1 MRAHR
6 PIAPLIVASAAFL
19 ACGVGVASEPSPNA
33 IAGPSNLRREPQ
45 PAAELLVRDGHEHM
59 HMKGAPLTELNE
71 TLILQW
77 HEPTPPSYATHDFED
92 PDVEH
97 KYPYLMGLHAL
108 CMSLAFFGA
117 LPIGAYISEVR
128 SICQATAD

>member
-1 MRAHR
+1 MRAHK
-6 PIAPLIVASAAFL
+6 PIAPLILASTAFL
-19 ACGVGVASEPSPNA
+19 VCGVGVASEPSPNA
-33 IAGPSNLRREPQ
+33 IAGPSNQRRESE
-45 PAAELLVRDGHEHM
+45 ALSVRDGHEHM

-77 HEPTPPSYATHDFED
+77 HEPTPPSYATHDYED

-97 KYPYLMGLHAL
+97 KYPALMGLHAL

-117 LPIGAYISEVR
+117 LPIGAFLLEVH
-128 SICQATAD
+128 STC